1 MLLEPLLSKT
11 MAEFHCSVWEEEMGS
26 NYMVALV
33 NNPKPVYSN
42 YSAINLP
49 EKKNKAD
56 FGATGLS
63 VWDREY
69 LSLCIAFCL
78 R

>member
-1 MLLEPLLSKT
+1 
-11 MAEFHCSVWEEEMGS
+11 MGS

-49 EKKNKAD
+49 EKKNKTD

>member
-26 NYMVALV
+26 NYVVALV
-33 NNPKPVYSN
+33 NHLKPINSN

-49 EKKNKAD
+49 EKKIDLGTA
-56 FGATGLS
+56 GLS
-63 VWDREY
+63 VWDKGY
-69 LSLCIAFCL
+69 PPLCIAFCL
-78 R
+78 G